1 MNKLRILAVFAGA
14 FAIALGFLVFQSTTT
29 NANFNEEA
37 QASVKEPIQVKGDRL
52 CATDHNPVK
61 VNKME
66 QDFATRREMAEK
78 DGAAA
83 SNVIGGTIN
92 VYYHVI
98 NRGTGVSNGDVT
110 STMINNQISVLNSAF
125 SSWGWSFNLVAT
137 TRTTN
142 ATWYTGCYGSSESA
156 MKNALRQGTADDL
169 NIYSCSPSGG
179 ILGYATFPSSYA
191 SQPNLDGVVILYSSV
206 PGGTAAPYN
215 LGDTG
220 THEVGHW
227 MGLYHTFQGGCNGN
241 GDFVSDTPAEKSA
254 AFGCPTGRNTCA
266 NKPGNDPITNFMD
279 YTDDSCM
286 FQFTTGQ
293 DARMDSLFT
302 TYRYNQ

>member
-1 MNKLRILAVFAGA
+1 MNKLRVLVAFAGA
-14 FAIALGFLVFQSTTT
+14 FAIALGFLAFHSATT
-29 NANFNEEA
+29 NANFNEETA
-37 QASVKEPIQVKGDRL
+37 AFEKEPIQVKGERL

-61 VNKME
+61 INKME
-66 QDFATRREMAEK
+66 ADFATRREMAEK
-78 DGAAA
+78 EGVTSA
-83 SNVIGGTIN
+83 NVTSGTIN
-92 VYYHVI
+92 VYFHVI
-98 NRGTGVSNGDVT
+98 RRGTGVSNGDIT
-110 STMINNQISVLNSAF
+110 ATMITNQINVLKNAYAA
-125 SSWGWSFNLVAT
+125 WGWNFNLVTT

-142 ATWYTGCYGSSESA
+142 STWYTGCYGSSESA

-191 SQPNLDGVVILYSSV
+191 SQPKLDGVVILYSSV
-206 PGGTAAPYN
+206 PGGTASPYN
-215 LGDTG
+215 LGDTA

-227 MGLYHTFQGGCNGN
+227 MGLYHTFQGGCSGS
-241 GDFVSDTPAEKSA
+241 GDFVSDTPAEASA
-254 AFGCPTGRNTCA
+254 AFGCPSGRNTCSTA
-266 NKPGNDPITNFMD
+266 GNDPITNFMD

-302 TYRYNQ
+302 TYRYNK